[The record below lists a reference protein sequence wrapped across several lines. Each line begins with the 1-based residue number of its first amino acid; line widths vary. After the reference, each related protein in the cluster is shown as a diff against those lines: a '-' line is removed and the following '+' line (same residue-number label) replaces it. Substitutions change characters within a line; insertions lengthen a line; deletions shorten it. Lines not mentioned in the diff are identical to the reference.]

1 MVTSQSGAIVYLE
14 YSNRKQ
20 LRQQEEQEGGR
31 AMKGKLVVLVIV
43 GWMTLTFLYRLIAS
57 AAW

>member
-1 MVTSQSGAIVYLE
+1 
-14 YSNRKQ
+14 
-20 LRQQEEQEGGR
+20 
-31 AMKGKLVVLVIV
+31 MKGKLVLLVIV